1 MSLLVQSRNDS
12 WQILSGCSVLAF
24 QIAVKHFLFFLPIPT
39 AGGETKSK
47 EKNIQEQVRLNNR
60 WVLGGG
66 EGGSINKGSSDS
78 NTWADDFTVW
88 LRFILHFHL
97 RRCIFAEVIKEEF
110 N

>member
-1 MSLLVQSRNDS
+1 MLT
-12 WQILSGCSVLAF
+12 F

-66 EGGSINKGSSDS
+66 GVKVGPSTKVLLTLTHEQTTSQFGSDL
-78 NTWADDFTVW
+78 F
-88 LRFILHFHL
+88 
-97 RRCIFAEVIKEEF
+97 CIFI
-110 N
+110 